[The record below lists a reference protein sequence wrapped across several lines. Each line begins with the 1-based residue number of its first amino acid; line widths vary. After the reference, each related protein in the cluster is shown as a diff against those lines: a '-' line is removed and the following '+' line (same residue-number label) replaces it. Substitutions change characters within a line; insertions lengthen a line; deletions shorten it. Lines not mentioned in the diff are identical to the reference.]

1 MKVILNIRQS
11 IQVNY
16 RLALKQR
23 RGDSAAHMYLWKVLV
38 LHSFCEIYPSY
49 PSVSSKFFPVRM
61 ARIYT
66 PGLGD
71 VDPTEQPPDRR
82 PEPTQGV
89 RDREGGYV
97 SLQAP

>member
-1 MKVILNIRQS
+1 
-11 IQVNY
+11 
-16 RLALKQR
+16 
-23 RGDSAAHMYLWKVLV
+23 
-38 LHSFCEIYPSY
+38 
-49 PSVSSKFFPVRM
+49 M

-97 SLQAP
+97 SLQAPQGKKRTCTKTMWCLAWVLLGVSASSRGAEMIIQRVMENYMRNK